1 MKNILCALFTA
12 LLVLSLAACG
22 SKGEGEK
29 PEPSEVSSVS
39 FETTDLK
46 GNAYSS
52 KDIFAEY
59 DVTLVNLWGTYCGP
73 CIREMPDLQLLDER
87 LKEKNCAVVG
97 IVLDVSSSKDT
108 AMVKAAEAVIE
119 DTGVK
124 YLNLVYWD
132 GLIEDFPAEFIP
144 TSYLVDSEG
153 KIVGGPSVGAMGADE
168 YEKLVDEALKA
179 IGKE

>member
-1 MKNILCALFTA
+1 MKKILCAFLLA
-12 LLVLSLAACG
+12 LLVLGFAACG
-22 SKGEGEK
+22 QKEEK
-29 PEPSEVSSVS
+29 PEPPESPAVS

-52 KDIFAEY
+52 KDIFAEH

-97 IVLDVSSSKDT
+97 IVLDVQSSKDT

-179 IGKE
+179 IGK